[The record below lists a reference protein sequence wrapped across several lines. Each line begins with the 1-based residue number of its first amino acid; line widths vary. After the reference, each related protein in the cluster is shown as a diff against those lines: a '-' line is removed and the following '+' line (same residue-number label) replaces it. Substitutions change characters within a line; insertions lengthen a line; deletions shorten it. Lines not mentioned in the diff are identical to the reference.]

1 MYRDDAFHYIRTHLS
16 RLPIVVVA
24 RVGRVTGL
32 WRLQQQ
38 ATLDH
43 VPAGREQ
50 ELAWAAWY
58 SYFALV
64 VLSIAGGVVLRRRRI
79 PVFPLL
85 VFPAL
90 VLLTTMIT
98 FGQVRYRATA
108 EVSLVVL
115 AAVAID
121 AAIGTRRAMPEAIPT
136 AS

>member
-1 MYRDDAFHYIRTHLS
+1 
-16 RLPIVVVA
+16 LPIVVAA

-32 WRLQQQ
+32 WNLRQQ

-43 VPAGREQ
+43 IPAGREQ

-58 SYFALV
+58 WYFALAL
-64 VLSIAGGVVLRRRRI
+64 LSIAGGIILRRRRT

-121 AAIGTRRAMPEAIPT
+121 AAIGARRSMPRPAAAEK
-136 AS
+136 